1 MIHGGDVYNNKVNI
15 DYSVSVNPL
24 GVPKEVLDAMQE
36 ALSKCERYPE
46 IDSMDLRKKCANKY
60 GISVDNVYFGN
71 GSSELFM
78 GIANTINAKKVLIPV
93 PSFFGYEHA
102 FLNEKFETSFYQ
114 MKEENDYS
122 LDEDFIGFISDDY
135 DCLVIANPNN
145 PTGKLID
152 KKLLTNILDKCKK
165 LNIRVILDECFTE
178 FTGENNSFAER
189 INEYPNLCI
198 IRSFTKI
205 FAIPSIRLG
214 YMISSDTEFI
224 KDVIRHLPEWN
235 VSGIAQVV
243 GDKCFDLDEYVK
255 KSLEYIENEK
265 KYLSDSLN
273 ALGIKVLDSDCNY
286 FLIKAGKSLYD
297 SLLERKI
304 LIRDCSNFRGMKEGF
319 FRLAVKKHEE
329 NEAFIKCLKEIG

>member
-24 GVPKEVLDAMQE
+24 GVPKEVLDTMQE
-36 ALSKCERYPE
+36 ALLKCERYPE
-46 IDSMDLRKKCANKY
+46 IDSMNLRKKCANKY

-102 FLNEKFETSFYQ
+102 FFNEKFETCFYQ

-122 LDEDFIGFISDDY
+122 LDEDFIDLLSDDY

-152 KKLLTNILDKCKK
+152 KKLLTDILDKCKK

-178 FTGENNSFAER
+178 FTGENNSIVDR
-189 INEYPNLCI
+189 INDYPNLCI

-205 FAIPSIRLG
+205 YAIPSIRLG

-224 KDVIRHLPEWN
+224 KDVIKHLSEWN
-235 VSGIAQVV
+235 VSGIAQAV

-255 KSLEYIENEK
+255 KSFEYIENEK

-273 ALGIKVLDSDCNY
+273 ELGIKVLDSDCNF
-286 FLIKAGKSLYD
+286 FLIKADKSLYD